1 MILESFG
8 EYSTD
13 LTLNNNAAVGLVG
26 ISSLFGGFAP
36 GDLSAR
42 DSGNFARFAALLGG
56 GSLSKIDDRRI
67 EPFGKRGSAGF
78 NPVVSPF

>member
-1 MILESFG
+1 MILEAFG

-13 LTLNNNAAVGLVG
+13 LTLNDNAAVGLVG

-36 GDLSAR
+36 GDLSAK
-42 DSGNFARFAALLGG
+42 DSGNYARFAGLLGG
-56 GSLSKIDDRRI
+56 GTFSGINVQRI
-67 EPFGKRGSAGF
+67 EPFGKRGAAGF

>member
-42 DSGNFARFAALLGG
+42 DSGNYSRFAALLGG
-56 GSLSKIDDRRI
+56 GSLSKIDVRRI